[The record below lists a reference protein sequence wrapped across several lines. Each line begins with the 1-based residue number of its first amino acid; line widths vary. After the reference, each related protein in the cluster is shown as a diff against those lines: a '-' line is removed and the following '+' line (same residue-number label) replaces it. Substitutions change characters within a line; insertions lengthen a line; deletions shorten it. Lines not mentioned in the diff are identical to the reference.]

1 MLSDIWCSN
10 SLCTVSGATVQCKLV
25 LVLVLLAILP
35 DVYTESHGKSLK
47 FSHLCKKKKTK
58 TKQTVS
64 RSNRRVSCSFQWRDY
79 SNLPLAL
86 FVWITLRLWELKSY
100 HVLAYSYSLNLV
112 NICIW
117 IVIKHANRTWYVFVI
132 FLCDSRVPFTS
143 IDCHICT
150 FMPIHTYLY
159 VSNLHCFDIHVS
171 LWIRQM
177 LLLVRIV
184 ETKAIEVKYER

>member
-25 LVLVLLAILP
+25 LVLVLLAVLP

-47 FSHLCKKKKTK
+47 FSHLCKKKKK
-58 TKQTVS
+58 KQTKQTVS

-100 HVLAYSYSLNLV
+100 HVLACSYSLNLV
-112 NICIW
+112 NIRIW
-117 IVIKHANRTWYVFVI
+117 IVIKHPNCTWYVFVI

-143 IDCHICT
+143 IDYHIYT
-150 FMPIHTYLY
+150 FMPIHRHTYMY
-159 VSNLHCFDIHVS
+159 RSYTASIHTFHCESDKCFF
-171 LWIRQM
+171 
-177 LLLVRIV
+177 
-184 ETKAIEVKYER
+184 